1 MDKKMISTFRTLVVE
16 KEREN
21 ITDESMLRAMTI
33 NAELNALGYTLKPIG
48 IIALAKTDMSR
59 IVVDFKDAIGEV
71 KAKPM
76 YPNFPMQ
83 VMEMEE
89 AEFRLHQ
96 LLHYFSTYGVEK
108 MLGVEVEKGWL
119 PKVENTEKVKED
131 DTLLSLKVLDVIYTV

>member
-1 MDKKMISTFRTLVVE
+1 MISTFRTLVVE

-21 ITDESMLRAMTI
+21 ITDESMLRAMTV

-48 IIALAKTDMSR
+48 IIALAKADMSR

-96 LLHYFSTYGVEK
+96 LLHYFSTYGV
-108 MLGVEVEKGWL
+108 
-119 PKVENTEKVKED
+119 
-131 DTLLSLKVLDVIYTV
+131 